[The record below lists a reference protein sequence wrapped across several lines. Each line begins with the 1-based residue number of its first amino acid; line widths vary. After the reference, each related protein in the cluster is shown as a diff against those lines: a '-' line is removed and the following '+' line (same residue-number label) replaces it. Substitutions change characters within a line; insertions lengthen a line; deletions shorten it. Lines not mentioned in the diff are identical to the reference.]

1 MNETEDK
8 NNARYLKYRTKFFI
22 SEFFG
27 TASLLLVGL
36 SIVIFMFGT
45 GSPMAD
51 LIPDVKI
58 RQIITG
64 FLFGSVGASIALS
77 HIGKLSGAHINPAV
91 TMVFWLFRKIEGRL
105 AITYILAQVTGA
117 IIGCL
122 PLLIWGSMGRS
133 INFGGT
139 APGQKLL
146 QCRQPLLGEVI
157 TTFIMVTLLVL
168 FIGFRSIRQFTPYM
182 FPVLYAIMVPLEAD
196 ISGISTN
203 PARSLGP
210 AIISGQWDGWWIYLD
225 RSSGRGIA
233 GQPCMQFACKRITI
247 AKLYHFD
254 SESEGDALLR
264 RKCQMK
270 QIIGFAYDRSN
281 GTQVY
286 QTQPVIRVFNQN
298 LSFTTLL

>member
-1 MNETEDK
+1 MNDVNDM

-27 TASLLLVGL
+27 TALLLMIGL
-36 SIVIFMFGT
+36 SIVIFMFGS
-45 GSPMAD
+45 GSPMAQ
-51 LIPDVKI
+51 LIPEVKV
-58 RQIITG
+58 RQAITG

-77 HIGKLSGAHINPAV
+77 PIGKVSGAHINPAV
-91 TMVFWLFRKIEGRL
+91 TMVFWLFRKLEGRL
-105 AITYILAQVTGA
+105 AITYIVAQLTGA

-122 PLLIWGSMGRS
+122 PLLIWGQLGRS
-133 INFGGT
+133 INFGVT
-139 APGQKLL
+139 IPGEGYTTQTVV
-146 QCRQPLLGEVI
+146 LGEVI
-157 TTFIMVTLLVL
+157 TTFTMVSLLVI

-210 AIISGQWDGWWIYLD
+210 AVVSGQWDGFWIYLI
-225 RSSGRGIA
+225 GPLA
-233 GQPCMQFACKRITI
+233 GALLASLACSLLAKRITI

-264 RKCQMK
+264 R
-270 QIIGFAYDRSN
+270 N
-281 GTQVY
+281 
-286 QTQPVIRVFNQN
+286 
-298 LSFTTLL
+298 